1 MSKWKKKEEPVS
13 IVIDVTE
20 SEDTV
25 QETPVEEA
33 PEQETPTQT
42 APKQKASKKKA
53 PKQEPPAQETPVEEP
68 PAQETAEQAPPA
80 AENKGEPAH
89 RASKR
94 RGMAFLGFV
103 TIAFALFGVVSMF
116 IFIAQNVQAR
126 RAEQLDEVAYVLS
139 SLTACSP
146 TAFEDVNNTEQDAIL
161 LSALYHVTVQEQ
173 IRQEREN
180 DMECRYEMDDLGRM
194 LVPVKEVEKAYAF
207 LFGPDAVPYH
217 HTIGE
222 EGLSYTYSYDKENNV
237 YHLPQDA
244 GESFYDIVYDDM
256 SVWFGTVT
264 VKVGYVSGWR
274 KYDAHGNRIA
284 PTLEDAE
291 IVQEYTLQE
300 YEDSYYIV
308 SMSDVV

>member
-1 MSKWKKKEEPVS
+1 MSDWKKEQPIPVTETEPQETVTEEIIDRPPLVTRHDEEPS
-13 IVIDVTE
+13 AE
-20 SEDTV
+20 RPSGE
-25 QETPVEEA
+25 
-33 PEQETPTQT
+33 
-42 APKQKASKKKA
+42 KK
-53 PKQEPPAQETPVEEP
+53 E
-68 PAQETAEQAPPA
+68 
-80 AENKGEPAH
+80 
-89 RASKR
+89 RAGKR
-94 RGMAFLGFV
+94 RSVAFLGFV

-116 IFIAQNVQAR
+116 IFIAQSVQAH

-146 TAFEDVNNTEQDAIL
+146 TAFEDVNETEQDAIL

-180 DMECRYEMDDLGRM
+180 DMECSYELDDLGRM
-194 LVPVKEVEKAYAF
+194 LVPVAEVEEAYAF
-207 LFGPDAVPYH
+207 LFGPDATPYH

-222 EGLSYTYSYDKENNV
+222 EGLSYTYSYDKENKV

-244 GESFYDIVYDDM
+244 GESFFDIVYDDM

-274 KYDAHGNRIA
+274 EFDERGNRIE
-284 PTLEDAE
+284 PTMEDAG

-308 SMSDVV
+308 SMRDVV

>member
-1 MSKWKKKEEPVS
+1 VSDWKKEQP
-13 IVIDVTE
+13 IPVTE
-20 SEDTV
+20 T
-25 QETPVEEA
+25 
-33 PEQETPTQT
+33 
-42 APKQKASKKKA
+42 
-53 PKQEPPAQETPVEEP
+53 EP
-68 PAQETAEQAPPA
+68 QETAVTEEIIDSPPLATRHDEEPA
-80 AENKGEPAH
+80 AENNAPAS
-89 RASKR
+89 RAGKR
-94 RGMAFLGFV
+94 RSVAFLGFV

-116 IFIAQNVQAR
+116 IFIAQSVQAR
-126 RAEQLDEVAYVLS
+126 RAEQLDEVAHVLS

-146 TAFEDVNNTEQDAIL
+146 TAFEDVNETEQDAIL

-180 DMECRYEMDDLGRM
+180 DMECSYELDDLGRM
-194 LVPVKEVEKAYAF
+194 LVPVAEVEEAYAF
-207 LFGPDAVPYH
+207 LFGPDATPYH

-222 EGLSYTYSYDKENNV
+222 EGLSYTYSYDKENKV

-244 GESFYDIVYDDM
+244 GESFFDIVYDDM

-274 KYDAHGNRIA
+274 EFDERGNRIE
-284 PTLEDAE
+284 PTIEDAG

-308 SMSDVV
+308 SMRDVV

>member
-1 MSKWKKKEEPVS
+1 MSEWKKQEELPVP
-13 IVIDVTE
+13 VTE
-20 SEDTV
+20 TETETDTKPEERV
-25 QETPVEEA
+25 QE
-33 PEQETPTQT
+33 EQETPE
-42 APKQKASKKKA
+42 KA
-53 PKQEPPAQETPVEEP
+53 PERRV
-68 PAQETAEQAPPA
+68 
-80 AENKGEPAH
+80 G
-89 RASKR
+89 KR
-94 RGMAFLGFV
+94 RGLAFLGFV

-116 IFIAQNVQAR
+116 IFIAQGVQAK

-146 TAFEDVNNTEQDAIL
+146 TAFEDVNETEQDAIL

-180 DMECRYEMDDLGRM
+180 DMECRYELDDLGRM
-194 LVPVKEVEKAYAF
+194 QVPVDEIEKAYAF

-222 EGLSYTYSYDKENNV
+222 EGLSYTYSYDKENDC
-237 YHLPQDA
+237 YHLPMDA

-274 KYDAHGNRIA
+274 KFDARGNRIA
-284 PTLEDAE
+284 PTLEDAGV
-291 IVQEYTLQE
+291 VQEYTLQE
-300 YEDSYYIV
+300 TEDGSYYIV
-308 SMSDVV
+308 SVQDIV